1 MHWSA
6 ATHTTSNTVEVVST
20 QPQQPIADKVEQVIA
35 AESTTSTPIQPAHT
49 EVVESVAVVE
59 KEIPVMLRGWARK
72 QGQVVRS
79 WKTRY
84 FVLANGQLAY
94 YADQRE
100 APPFGADLKGC
111 ICLAGYR
118 YALDDGTVVDSS
130 KAGGSLAD
138 RKVSVGHSPSSDSFK
153 ITLFKKD
160 RSFNDYVAKVWVWF
174 LSTLLSRDNLTLL
187 PHHSIRMWW
196 V

>member
-1 MHWSA
+1 M
-6 ATHTTSNTVEVVST
+6 EVVST

-35 AESTTSTPIQPAHT
+35 AESTTSRPIQQAVPARA

-130 KAGGSLAD
+130 KAGSLAD

-160 RSFNDYVAKVWVWF
+160 RSFNDYVAKVWVPLF
-174 LSTLLSRDNLTLL
+174 SLVIT
-187 PHHSIRMWW
+187 
-196 V
+196 